1 MIRIGEVDAALVDSA
16 TLPGDFRCHAFY
28 LSDGRRDY
36 TLRIAGSSPEVL
48 RVARTI
54 YCGWRHIAPAVRSPV
69 TPSALKLSYDALG
82 AREGAVM
89 GRKGR
94 SSILLLIP
102 VIVTFG
108 CTRLPAAGATGAGRA
123 ESQAVVTPVAET
135 RAGCI
140 PPTLPADRPPSHDEV
155 AGVRGWPIWPPMLVA
170 GTRVDSIAD
179 PALKALAPLD
189 LPVAPDGLPV
199 QARLFD
205 AGSDGHET
213 DAKAA
218 QQLMTVYSKSAVTT
232 DQSIVD
238 VLREGG
244 AVFGQTTSQ
253 GQDAAFVVETIGD
266 KAQIV
271 RIGDLDAALVEST
284 TMPGDFRTHALYW
297 SDGRRDYWL
306 KIAGSSEEVV
316 RVGQALYCG

>member
-1 MIRIGEVDAALVDSA
+1 
-16 TLPGDFRCHAFY
+16 
-28 LSDGRRDY
+28 
-36 TLRIAGSSPEVL
+36 
-48 RVARTI
+48 
-54 YCGWRHIAPAVRSPV
+54 
-69 TPSALKLSYDALG
+69 
-82 AREGAVM
+82 M

-94 SSILLLIP
+94 SPILLLIP

-123 ESQAVVTPVAET
+123 ESQAVVTPVVET

-140 PPTLPADRPPSHDEV
+140 PPKLPPDRPPSHDEV
-155 AGVRGWPIWPPMLVA
+155 AGVRGWPDWPPILVA

-179 PALKALAPLD
+179 PALKALAPLE

-205 AGSDGHET
+205 AGSDGNDT
-213 DAKAA
+213 DAKA
-218 QQLMTVYSKSAVTT
+218 QQLMTVYSKSAVTP
-232 DQSIVD
+232 DLSIVD

-244 AVFGQTTSQ
+244 AVFGQATSR

-266 KAQIV
+266 KATIV
-271 RIGDLDAALVEST
+271 QIGDLDAALVEST

-297 SDGRRDYWL
+297 SDGSRDYWL